1 MPDILS
7 YVLKNFFAVYKIK
20 PMNIDIGYGTDEVGK
35 IWIKRNDNHYFEYHE
50 VLNLRNIIW
59 KEWKKVKIPF
69 LFDNKNTGDII
80 SMNKGNIII
89 NYDIVASSFYL
100 LTNWQEYISQSKD
113 DYGRFSYSDSLQYQL
128 QISEIPVVNYYFD
141 ILRDAIETGYNIN
154 LIQDLWEKK
163 SFSVCLTH
171 DIDLCESAWIQG
183 SYREFIKGRIF
194 SPIKLITKKIITNDD
209 WFNFD
214 KIIEIERYYKVNS
227 TFMFLANSESKNGIP
242 NADYN
247 ISHPKYRK
255 TLVLI
260 LKNKSEVA
268 IHGSIGTHKNTDLL
282 KSEIE
287 RTSANIKGNRFHF
300 LLYDVYST
308 PEVLTQSGLK
318 YDSTLYFAETCGFR
332 NSYCFPFYLYDIKNN
347 LTTDI
352 IEIPLT
358 VMDVTFEKKYLNISQ
373 EEALQ
378 KMINLANEIEKFGGC
393 FTLLWHNTSF
403 SDYKYKGW
411 KEIYCK
417 FLEFAIEK
425 GALITNGENIYELF
439 TTGNSFND

>member
-194 SPIKLITKKIITNDD
+194 SPIKLITKKIITNDEEV
-209 WFNFD
+209 
-214 KIIEIERYYKVNS
+214 IEEERLRYLD
-227 TFMFLANSESKNGIP
+227 TWLDEF
-242 NADYN
+242 
-247 ISHPKYRK
+247 
-255 TLVLI
+255 
-260 LKNKSEVA
+260 
-268 IHGSIGTHKNTDLL
+268 
-282 KSEIE
+282 E
-287 RTSANIKGNRFHF
+287 R
-300 LLYDVYST
+300 
-308 PEVLTQSGLK
+308 
-318 YDSTLYFAETCGFR
+318 
-332 NSYCFPFYLYDIKNN
+332 
-347 LTTDI
+347 
-352 IEIPLT
+352 
-358 VMDVTFEKKYLNISQ
+358 
-373 EEALQ
+373 
-378 KMINLANEIEKFGGC
+378 
-393 FTLLWHNTSF
+393 
-403 SDYKYKGW
+403 
-411 KEIYCK
+411 
-417 FLEFAIEK
+417 
-425 GALITNGENIYELF
+425 
-439 TTGNSFND
+439 